1 MPHAV
6 YDTDPY
12 VRPSR
17 VHPVDHEVEE
27 WLGKLKGKKLG
38 ETSDETTFA
47 MSDLPPVR
55 RIIKF
60 NHAYTLEF
68 LATRINIYLAEDET
82 VCQTPP
88 RNYRSQ
94 NASRRPRNLRGCG
107 APEPGV
113 DEQAV
118 GKDDWRRK
126 QCDYLRNVR
135 PAREHSDH
143 PRGPARFQRLPGKQV
158 ERLPCKGW
166 DDSEIVIP
174 HPTSPSAP
182 PKATTSTNHAKRGAT
197 IAGSNQHSTAQHNT
211 SLTSPHDLTTTPT
224 PAITMFKKDISPGS
238 KSKVKSS
245 IQRALR
251 TQLCTTY
258 PLLTPYIDEVVPKK
272 EQLDAMKIPERVTL
286 YLINGEPVFFQ
297 HMTDPLLPHLKLVH
311 RFPQAFPRI
320 RIDRGA
326 IRFVLSGATLMAPG
340 ITSDGGRL
348 PGDDGEEWGAG
359 GEHLEKGAPVV
370 VAAEGKE
377 EACAVGLLTVGTKE
391 VEEVGKGP
399 VVEEAHFLG
408 DGLWR
413 LNTE

>member
-1 MPHAV
+1 
-6 YDTDPY
+6 
-12 VRPSR
+12 
-17 VHPVDHEVEE
+17 
-27 WLGKLKGKKLG
+27 
-38 ETSDETTFA
+38 
-47 MSDLPPVR
+47 
-55 RIIKF
+55 
-60 NHAYTLEF
+60 
-68 LATRINIYLAEDET
+68 
-82 VCQTPP
+82 
-88 RNYRSQ
+88 
-94 NASRRPRNLRGCG
+94 
-107 APEPGV
+107 
-113 DEQAV
+113 
-118 GKDDWRRK
+118 
-126 QCDYLRNVR
+126 
-135 PAREHSDH
+135 
-143 PRGPARFQRLPGKQV
+143 
-158 ERLPCKGW
+158 
-166 DDSEIVIP
+166 
-174 HPTSPSAP
+174 
-182 PKATTSTNHAKRGAT
+182 
-197 IAGSNQHSTAQHNT
+197 
-211 SLTSPHDLTTTPT
+211 
-224 PAITMFKKDISPGS
+224 MFKKDISPGS

-348 PGDDGEEWGAG
+348 PGDDGEEWGAA
-359 GEHLEKGAPVV
+359 GEHLAKGAPVV